1 MQATTD
7 VICGGEKYSPAGWVC
22 LFVCVPCLMHYR
34 VVVVSRSHWNHS
46 VLLCGRDFTGF
57 LCDCMCFPEGTA
69 SPLRLS
75 LSLRG
80 GNSIWLLKCCGQSM
94 SALQPLND
102 HPVRSDWS
110 MLWRGSVRN
119 LSALPD
125 LSVEDLACLAGS
137 YPIWNSR
144 RIVEAD
150 TKNPA
155 NQLLSLRVTVWLLL
169 LFVFFCTYQLICF

>member
-1 MQATTD
+1 MTEVQILPVEKDTIQFITLDLIVCILASVTPLSCVIAGLLFSHTHTLEMQDKVKFLDHVAQIQPAMQATTD
-7 VICGGEKYSPAGWVC
+7 VICGGEKSSPAGWFC

-69 SPLRLS
+69 SPLSLS

-80 GNSIWLLKCCGQSM
+80 GNSIWLLKCCGRSM

-102 HPVRSDWS
+102 HPVRSD
-110 MLWRGSVRN
+110 
-119 LSALPD
+119 
-125 LSVEDLACLAGS
+125 
-137 YPIWNSR
+137 
-144 RIVEAD
+144 
-150 TKNPA
+150 
-155 NQLLSLRVTVWLLL
+155 
-169 LFVFFCTYQLICF
+169 

>member
-1 MQATTD
+1 MSYVEVKNTVQQA
-7 VICGGEKYSPAGWVC
+7 GFVC
-22 LFVCVPCLMHYR
+22 LFVYPAWCTTGWWLSPGVTGITLCYC
-34 VVVVSRSHWNHS
+34 VVVT
-46 VLLCGRDFTGF
+46 LLGSFATACAF
-57 LCDCMCFPEGTA
+57 LKERPH
-69 SPLRLS
+69 PLRLS

-80 GNSIWLLKCCGQSM
+80 GNSIWLLKCCGLSM

-110 MLWRGSVRN
+110 TLWRGRVRN

-169 LFVFFCTYQLICF
+169 LFVFFRTYQLICF